1 MAAIDPNSNLIQ
13 HCCKTRMQNQVI
25 DRGAGGTRLVV
36 EATRFVND
44 IRSLSSALDQ
54 VTDYIVLYNE
64 SRETITTSTTRD
76 SHYYKQ
82 GKRATQA
89 YAYKSIIL
97 HSEFLGHIRLMKIGT
112 NTTL

>member
-1 MAAIDPNSNLIQ
+1 
-13 HCCKTRMQNQVI
+13 MQNQVI

-64 SRETITTSTTRD
+64 SRETNN
-76 SHYYKQ
+76 YKHN
-82 GKRATQA
+82 A
-89 YAYKSIIL
+89 
-97 HSEFLGHIRLMKIGT
+97 
-112 NTTL
+112 